1 MFDAFNRNKSTY
13 INLFLTNSSHSFQS
27 TMAFSTGLSNSH
39 KIITMRLK
47 SSIMKLKVKETYYMD
62 YNKFS
67 SDLFR
72 VEFAQSL
79 DYAYKD

>member
-13 INLFLTNSSHSFQS
+13 IYLFLTNSLHSFQG
-27 TMAFSTGLSNSH
+27 TMAFSAGLSNSH
-39 KIITMRLK
+39 KMITMRLK

-62 YNKFS
+62 YKKFS

-72 VEFAQSL
+72 VEFALSL

>member
-1 MFDAFNRNKSTY
+1 
-13 INLFLTNSSHSFQS
+13 
-27 TMAFSTGLSNSH
+27 MAFFAGLSNSH
-39 KIITMRLK
+39 KMITMRLK

-72 VEFAQSL
+72 VEFALSL